1 MRVFLLPQ
9 KSPSGQ
15 FLDITGKDYHYL
27 VRVRRVKA
35 GEQFPGTDGRGG
47 SWRCTVSEIGPSS
60 LRLQLE
66 ETPDPPLSPQL
77 SICLIQCLAKA
88 KKMDLIVRQAT
99 EAGLRC
105 LVPVFSRYSQI
116 GYSDRQG
123 AQRKLERWQ
132 RIAREA
138 LQQSGASA
146 APIIESPRELQAVLS
161 ELPDLHDPADGE
173 VRLFF
178 HQDGEGNGTLHRCLS
193 KIAKII
199 TLVVG
204 PEGGLAENEI
214 DQLRSKGF
222 VPITFGHTVLRTETA
237 ALYAIAAVQTVIYER
252 KAWEPT

>member
-9 KSPSGQ
+9 NPPSGQ

-27 VRVRRVKA
+27 VRVRRVKV
-35 GEQFPGTDGRGG
+35 GEQFSGTDGRGG
-47 SWRCTVSEIGPSS
+47 SWRCTVSKIGPSS

-66 ETPDPPLSPQL
+66 ETTDPPLSPQL
-77 SICLIQCLAKA
+77 SICLIQCLPKA

-99 EAGLRC
+99 EAGLRR
-105 LVPVFSRYSQI
+105 LIPVFSRYSQVR
-116 GYSDRQG
+116 YSDRQG

-138 LQQSGASA
+138 LQQSGAAA
-146 APIIESPRELQAVLS
+146 APIIKSPRELQVVLA
-161 ELPDLHDPADGE
+161 ELADLNDPVDGE

-178 HQDGEGNGTLHRCLS
+178 HQDREGSDTLHGCLS

-214 DQLRSKGF
+214 DQLRSKSF
-222 VPITFGHTVLRTETA
+222 VPITFGHTVLRAETA
-237 ALYAIAAVQTVIYER
+237 ALYALAAVQTVIYER

>member
-1 MRVFLLPQ
+1 MRVFVLPQ
-9 KSPSGQ
+9 NPPSGQ

-27 VRVRRVKA
+27 VRVRRVKV

-77 SICLIQCLAKA
+77 SICLIQCLPRA

-105 LVPVFSRYSQI
+105 LIPVFSRYSRVR
-116 GYSDRQG
+116 YSDKQE

-138 LQQSGASA
+138 LQQSGAAA
-146 APIIESPRELQAVLS
+146 APIIESPRELQAVLT
-161 ELPDLHDPADGE
+161 DLNDPADGE

-178 HQDGEGNGTLHRCLS
+178 HQDREGSDTLHRCLS
-193 KIAKII
+193 KIVKII

-214 DQLRSKGF
+214 DQLRSKSF
-222 VPITFGHTVLRTETA
+222 VPITFGRTVLRAETA
-237 ALYAIAAVQTVIYER
+237 ALYALAAVQTVIYER